1 MAHFSDIESIGEDF
15 AGVIFEA
22 VLHFLWGFQE
32 ELVIIVFFSILV
44 GRFFLGSN
52 AKKDIV
58 GFGIILIEVMDVV
71 GSNERDV
78 EFFREF
84 EQFLIHLFLGGDTV
98 VLEFE
103 EERIF
108 SKHFLEFVDCIVDYF
123 CFLAI
128 EDHLRDFTAEASGEA
143 NESLAMF
150 FESLFIDSGFIIES
164 FSIGDGCEFRDI
176 AIALD
181 IFCEDNE
188 VVVVF
193 F

>member
-15 AGVIFEA
+15 ARVIFET

-44 GRFFLGSN
+44 GRFFLCSN
-52 AKKDIV
+52 AKKDIM

-71 GSNERDV
+71 GGNERDV

-108 SKHFLEFVDCIVDYF
+108 SKHGLEVLDCFDNGFVLSAV
-123 CFLAI
+123 

-143 NESLAMF
+143 NESLAMIG
-150 FESLFIDSGFIIES
+150 ECLFIDSGFIIES
-164 FSIGDGCEFRDI
+164 VGIGDGCEFRDI
-176 AIALD
+176 AIAFD